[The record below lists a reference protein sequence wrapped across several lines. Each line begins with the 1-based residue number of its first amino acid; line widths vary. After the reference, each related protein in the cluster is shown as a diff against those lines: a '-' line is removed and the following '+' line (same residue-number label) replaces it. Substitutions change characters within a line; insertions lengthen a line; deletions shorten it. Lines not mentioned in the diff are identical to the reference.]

1 MVRNYETLDED
12 SLSILIADTR
22 FAARQLYTAITGL
35 REEDATQLLSAVL
48 LDTLAQSIILAQ
60 RKGRN

>member
-1 MVRNYETLDED
+1 MVRNYEKVDED
-12 SLSILIADTR
+12 SFVLLLEDTR

-35 REEDATQLLSAVL
+35 REEDAVGLLNSVL
-48 LDTLAQSIILAQ
+48 LDTIAQAVVLAQ